1 MKKLRSRDI
10 VFRKPLI
17 FHVSENTKNDLKHRI
32 YWPDVDPSKYT
43 LYASTYIYNYK
54 WTITHTNTR
63 YEPYNN
69 AHLFLCLLPSLPLLS
84 ISFHSIRPYS
94 ITNSYFH
101 RGLALFIFLVYFA
114 SSPSA
119 PAKNKFEEPKF
130 SQTLRNEPCTKL
142 SVLH

>member
-17 FHVSENTKNDLKHRI
+17 FHVSENTKNDLKYRI
-32 YWPDVDPSKYT
+32 YLPDVDASKYT
-43 LYASTYIYNYK
+43 LYASTYI
-54 WTITHTNTR
+54 TTSEQSHTNTR
-63 YEPYNN
+63 YEPYNT
-69 AHLFLCLLPSLPLLS
+69 HLFLCLLPSLPLLS

-114 SSPSA
+114 CSPSV
-119 PAKNKFEEPKF
+119 PAKNKVEEPKF
-130 SQTLRNEPCTKL
+130 SQTLRNYNSTKL